1 MALIGVK
8 VALIC
13 VEMAWIDGEMVPG
26 VCLAC
31 QELTGT
37 LHSHVDVGVAF
48 CRLVEAWGELSLC
61 DKTPPQRNT
70 NINQSRCVSTCVGVW
85 QGAGY
90 REGGEGWR
98 NRIHITFIDLM
109 HCMNFKP

>member
-8 VALIC
+8 VARIC
-13 VEMAWIDGEMVPG
+13 VNVAWISGEMVPG

-48 CRLVEAWGELSLC
+48 SRLVEARGELSLC
-61 DKTPPQRNT
+61 DKAPLKCNM
-70 NINQSRCVSTCVGVW
+70 NQSQRVCVWGDCVAGRGV
-85 QGAGY
+85 QRRRRGM
-90 REGGEGWR
+90 EES
-98 NRIHITFIDLM
+98 N
-109 HCMNFKP
+109 MNHDYNALFLNF